1 MVAART
7 EGTFTAFCLFEGS
20 CNADCFNIMNP
31 RPILIA
37 LCCAIVITTTLS
49 QPTTAEK
56 KKEPSFYF
64 SSLDIHTMV
73 KESKR
78 VFYGEVVRLNYVQ
91 RENTRIG
98 ITTDVTV
105 RIIANIR
112 GRPNTGPDR
121 ITFMICGGIEGN
133 TATYIVGAPEF
144 KVGEKVF
151 MFLKQHPR
159 LGQINPF
166 TGRRIRIPYDGLVV
180 GPDGK
185 VEVKDKT
192 VKMPYSYKVPRL
204 INGRQI
210 EMESIAFMDLPIN
223 LVVKIA
229 RASLIDTEAIKR
241 VDDQLRT
248 LSKQTPDGVP
258 TRQPARATLNTIEA
272 RVDAIIA
279 RNAQQNRK

>member
-1 MVAART
+1 
-7 EGTFTAFCLFEGS
+7 
-20 CNADCFNIMNP
+20 MNP
-31 RPILIA
+31 RPILVA
-37 LCCAIVITTTLS
+37 LCYAIAIVTTLS
-49 QPTTAEK
+49 QPTTAKE

-64 SSLDIHTMV
+64 SSLDVNTMV

-78 VFYGEVVRLNYVQ
+78 VFHGEVVRLDYVH
-91 RENTRIG
+91 RANTMTG

-105 RIIANIR
+105 RIIDNIR
-112 GRPNTGPDR
+112 GEPNAGPDHV
-121 ITFMICGGIEGN
+121 TFMIRGGIEGN

-151 MFLKQHPR
+151 MFLKKHPR

-166 TGRRIRIPYDGLVV
+166 TGQRIQVPHGGLVV

-185 VEVKDKT
+185 VEVENET

-204 INGRQI
+204 IEGRHI
-210 EMESIAFMDLPIN
+210 EMESKRIILLPVN

-229 RASLIDTEAIKR
+229 RAALIDTEAIKQ
-241 VDDQLRT
+241 VDDQFRT
-248 LSKQTPDGVP
+248 LAKQTPDGVP
-258 TRQPARATLNTIEA
+258 TRQPAKATLNAIEA

-279 RNAQQNRK
+279 RNAEQK